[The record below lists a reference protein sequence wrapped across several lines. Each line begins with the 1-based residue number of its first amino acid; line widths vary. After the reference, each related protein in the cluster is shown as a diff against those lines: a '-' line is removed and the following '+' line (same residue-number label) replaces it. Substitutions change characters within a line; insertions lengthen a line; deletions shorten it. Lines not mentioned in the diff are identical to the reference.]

1 MKASNGRLFGD
12 GSAQARRHGRTVI
25 PKSFL
30 CLPKFCCTP
39 VRFSGYF
46 KTSAASSSHPPMV
59 DVETHT
65 VVAWRLSTCL
75 VIARANSYEACA
87 ARLCSHTFSVGLNP
101 ENLEDA
107 NLGSCLLCQRARR
120 FGQKR
125 ALAALWKSLLSVAC
139 LVFSFLLASAVLAL
153 M

>member
-1 MKASNGRLFGD
+1 MKASNRRLFGD

-46 KTSAASSSHPPMV
+46 KTFAASSSHPPMV

-125 ALAALWKSLLSVAC
+125 ALAALCMEVTFKCRLLG
-139 LVFSFLLASAVLAL
+139 LFLASAVLAL